1 MAKQLDEL
9 RQNPDEGVVSVIITF
24 EAGDAIVDSKDI
36 YQLYFI
42 EDIFAPS
49 MTGKLQFVD
58 KYGIT
63 ELGPFTGNEKI
74 IIVFGTESDKFQ
86 VEFDIFKIKKVE
98 NLASVDGIM
107 SVLEIY
113 FIDQMYYFMTQKKYS
128 RAWQNSTISEIVQD
142 ICTYMLKE
150 TSFNDLE
157 ASRELLTDFYM
168 PYWTPKE
175 AISWLMKRASGAVT
189 RNAGYVF
196 YKTLRGLNFVTLD
209 KLLGGKPINNEQY
222 TQLPSQQLFDKY
234 KILGWST
241 SGYNS
246 LALKGI
252 KGGKK
257 FGFSSDTKSFVTSDN
272 TYSEMLQYHTLLGRH
287 SLFPDISDN
296 TAEVDIPGDGDE
308 LILDNIFYSDFVK
321 RYSKQNILEITVR
334 GTSANY
340 AGGII
345 DIDWPSSNPQLD
357 RSNKL
362 LKGYAL
368 IKSVTHSFGARQR
381 PLYTQKLVLI
391 KNAFTS
397 ADVGRV
403 IPLVKASKTNISGVS
418 GIVSKKVVEAI
429 VRAAREVV
437 N

>member
-74 IIVFGTESDKFQ
+74 IIVFGTESDNFRT
-86 VEFDIFKIKKVE
+86 EFEIFKIKKIE
-98 NLASVDGIM
+98 NLASVDGVM

-113 FIDQMYYFMTQKKYS
+113 FIDQMYYYMTQKKYS
-128 RAWQNSTISEIVQD
+128 RAWQNTAISDIIRD
-142 ICTYMLKE
+142 ICSYMLKE
-150 TSFNDLE
+150 TSFNE
-157 ASRELLTDFYM
+157 IETSRELLTNFYM

-175 AISWLMKRASGAVT
+175 AISWLMKRASGSAT
-189 RNAGYVF
+189 RNSGYLF
-196 YKTLRGLNFVTLD
+196 YKNLRGLNFVTID
-209 KLLGGKPINNEQY
+209 KLLGGSPINKTQY
-222 TQLPSQQLFDKY
+222 TQKSSKRLYDHY

-246 LALKGI
+246 LSLKGI
-252 KGGKK
+252 KGGRKL
-257 FGFSSDTKSFVTSDN
+257 GFDSSTKSFVTVEN
-272 TYSEMLQYHTLLGRH
+272 TYSDMLQYHTMLGRH
-287 SLFPDISDN
+287 SLFPDLSDE
-296 TAEVDIPGDGDE
+296 TTEIDVPGDGSE
-308 LILDNIFYSDFVK
+308 LVLNNIAYNDFVK
-321 RYSKQNILEITVR
+321 RYCKQNTLEITVR
-334 GTSANY
+334 GTSSNY
-340 AGGII
+340 AGAII
-345 DIDWPSSNPQLD
+345 DIDWPSSNLRED

-368 IKSVTHSFGARQR
+368 VKSVIHSFGIRQR
-381 PLYTQKLVLI
+381 PTYTQKLVLI
-391 KNAFTS
+391 KNAYTS
-397 ADVGRV
+397 ADVGKV
-403 IPLVKASKTNISGVS
+403 IPLVKATKTNVSGVS
-418 GIVSKKVVEAI
+418 GIINKKFFEEI
-429 VRAAREVV
+429 VRGAIEIVS
-437 N
+437 